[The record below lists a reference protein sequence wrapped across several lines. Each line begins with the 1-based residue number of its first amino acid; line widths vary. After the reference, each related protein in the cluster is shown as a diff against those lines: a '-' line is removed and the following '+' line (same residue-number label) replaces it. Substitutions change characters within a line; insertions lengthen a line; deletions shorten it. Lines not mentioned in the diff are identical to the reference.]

1 MLVFILFVTFVR
13 LDLPRWLPSLLL
25 SFLSICC
32 LNSNLY
38 VSFRVNSLKGA
49 YTTKALSLFLSS
61 SKVQI
66 RQWAQHIDN

>member
-1 MLVFILFVTFVR
+1 MLVFILFVTFGR

-32 LNSNLY
+32 LNSNMY

-49 YTTKALSLFLSS
+49 YTTKVLFLFHFS

-66 RQWAQHIDN
+66 RQWVQDFDN